1 MAQLTQIVDG
11 IYRLCSM
18 PAGKYPVGFNQFLI
32 DDERPTL
39 IHTGFYDSYDAVRAG
54 VAARGTGQPP
64 YFRAIATNP
73 AHRRGLLRE
82 GWKAVAK
89 VFVGALV
96 LDVIYQVMVFQW
108 VYPFE
113 ALLVA
118 FLLTCVPYLL
128 MRGPAARHFH
138 GRRRG
143 SQDTR

>member
-1 MAQLTQIVDG
+1 MVPIFARILSNLGGRIVG
-11 IYRLCSM
+11 PLALR
-18 PAGKYPVGFNQFLI
+18 FLVQ
-32 DDERPTL
+32 PLVTATL
-39 IHTGFYDSYDAVRAG
+39 AVRAG